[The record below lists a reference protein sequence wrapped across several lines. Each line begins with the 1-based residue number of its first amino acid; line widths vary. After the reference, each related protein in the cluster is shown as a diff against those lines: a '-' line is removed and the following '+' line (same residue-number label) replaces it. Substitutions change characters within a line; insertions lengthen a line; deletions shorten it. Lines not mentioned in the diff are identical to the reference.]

1 MPSLPLRI
9 LRQFLRRSGL
19 LPRFHRFIN
28 RVHPTFESLHP
39 ANLKAIT
46 RALREGPPGDYY
58 EFGVYKGFS
67 LWFATCVAEALGRDD
82 MVFHGF
88 DSFDGL
94 PAPSGVDERPDAF
107 GNTFARGCFCAGR
120 ELVERFLAS
129 HGADMSRVRL
139 VEGFYEDVL
148 PALAREKRRFLP
160 ASVVLIDCDM
170 YSSTKQVLE
179 FLPAILQP
187 GTILL
192 FDDWLLTD
200 AECGQRKAYAEW
212 VAGRPGFKVEP
223 FCDFTEGK
231 GFRILNL

>member
-1 MPSLPLRI
+1 MASLPLGL
-9 LRQFLRRSGL
+9 LRRFLRCSGL
-19 LPRFHRFIN
+19 LPRFHHFVN

-39 ANLKAIT
+39 ANLKAIQ
-46 RALREGPPGDYY
+46 RALREGPSGDNY

-82 MVFHGF
+82 MLFHGF

-94 PAPSGVDERPDAF
+94 PAPIGVDERPDAF

-120 ELVERFLAS
+120 DLVERFLAS
-129 HGADMSRVRL
+129 HGADMSRIRL
-139 VEGFYEDVL
+139 VKGFFGDVL
-148 PALAREKRRFLP
+148 PALAKEPGRFRP

-170 YSSTKQVLE
+170 YSSTKEVLA
-179 FLPAILQP
+179 FLPGILQV

-200 AECGQRKAYAEW
+200 ADCGQRKAYAEW
-212 VAGRPGFKVEP
+212 AAARPSFKAEP

-231 GFRILNL
+231 GFKVIHL